1 MALSIIQKP
10 NTSAPTGDYPYG
22 DIRDTQPGIPGTPVN
37 RLVYA
42 DFHQFF
48 AKLMD
53 FADVTPNGLPDN
65 AYSGFQL
72 FSALMKSVPKKYIVE
87 RTSEGDGDVI
97 TILNEDIEQAF
108 QPDFLSTPFEV
119 NTVVN
124 PIRPCDLSI
133 DVYAFELTNANKWD
147 KLAFVNPGQTGNS
160 IQITSIGNIEI
171 TLESFIVSPAVPIR
185 IIITG

>member
-53 FADVTPNGLPDN
+53 YAGVTPNGLPDS

-72 FSALMKSVPKKYIVE
+72 FAALMKSVPKKYIFE
-87 RTSEGDGDVI
+87 TTSEGDGDVI
-97 TILNEDIEQAF
+97 TILNEDIEEAF
-108 QPDFLSTPFEV
+108 QPDFLSTPFEI
-119 NTVVN
+119 NTVVT
-124 PIRPCDLSI
+124 PIQVCDLNI
-133 DVYAFELTNANKWD
+133 AVYGYGLDNPSKWD
-147 KLAFVNPGQTGNS
+147 KLAFVNPGQAGNS
-160 IQITSIGNIEI
+160 IQITSTGNIEI
-171 TLESFIVSPAVPIR
+171 TIDSFIVSPGVPIR
-185 IIITG
+185 VIITC